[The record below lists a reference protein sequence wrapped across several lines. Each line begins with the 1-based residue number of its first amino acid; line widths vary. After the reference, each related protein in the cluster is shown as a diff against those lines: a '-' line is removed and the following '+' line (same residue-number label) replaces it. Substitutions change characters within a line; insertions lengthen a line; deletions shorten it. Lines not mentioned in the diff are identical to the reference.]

1 MLRKSLVL
9 LSVLIALTLVSS
21 CQTAPV
27 KTSGVPPLKLEHGW
41 SPPRQMTLNGS
52 QVEVQCMTT
61 QDAAKLREY
70 LITIEEQQGIASPT
84 NK

>member
-41 SPPRQMTLNGS
+41 SPPRPMTLNGS
-52 QVEVQCMTT
+52 QVDVQCMTM

-70 LITIEEQQGIASPT
+70 LIVIGEQEGIIPPKS
-84 NK
+84 K